1 MSYAAIIRRSSHI
14 HRKKQLKEMAA
25 KDGKQ
30 IIFLPP
36 YSPELTPI
44 EHFGNWLK
52 RKIPECIHKCK
63 NLDEAIDN
71 TFKVW

>member
-1 MSYAAIIRRSSHI
+1 
-14 HRKKQLKEMAA
+14 MAE
-25 KDGKQ
+25 KHGKQ

-36 YSPELTPI
+36 YSPELNSI

-52 RKIPECIHKCK
+52 RKISECIHTCK

-71 TFKVW
+71 AFKVL